1 MNLLDLIKE
10 NIVCCGHYR
19 GWNTKSKKH
28 YIPQNWPENK
38 IKGSDSFRH
47 FLRRAVLDDV
57 QEQLCNLKRQSKLI
71 SLRKNEQ
78 KILVKSKTST

>member
-28 YIPQNWPENK
+28 YIPPNWPENK

-57 QEQLCNLKRQSKLI
+57 
-71 SLRKNEQ
+71 
-78 KILVKSKTST
+78 